1 MRGTIVR
8 QSTSLCSQCGYQ
20 SIKNTILIKLMQWF
34 MAYEFYDA
42 VRSSCEQQ
50 HMMCLSKLRLM
61 YPEKISMPGILGSA
75 SNYSSVNIGSLVRE
89 RYRVVYACIVII
101 IRPSKFE

>member
-1 MRGTIVR
+1 
-8 QSTSLCSQCGYQ
+8 
-20 SIKNTILIKLMQWF
+20 

-61 YPEKISMPGILGSA
+61 YPEKIIMPGILGSA
-75 SNYSSVNIGSLVRE
+75 SNYSSVNIVSLVRE
-89 RYRVVYACIVII
+89 R
-101 IRPSKFE
+101 